1 MIRMLIISLSLLF
14 TLIRILIFLQI
25 QMEIMPLNFSTQI
38 LVEEMV
44 VLGAEAFLED
54 VIEEEEDV
62 ILEVTLEVTLE
73 VSYGCSFSLRL

>member
-25 QMEIMPLNFSTQI
+25 QMEIMPLNFSTLI

-44 VLGAEAFLED
+44 VLGAEAFLKD